1 MKPSVQHSQRG
12 VASHEA
18 RHEQNGRGV
27 RLMPGMQKGR
37 IADQAGELEAVAKL
51 ASQRQIHRFTDQEG
65 RNLTRTWVHV
75 LATQAVVEQSD
86 VLLAARDLLQFDH
99 VAVGITTVRGRN
111 MPIGTPHREYAN

>member
-1 MKPSVQHSQRG
+1 
-12 VASHEA
+12 
-18 RHEQNGRGV
+18 V
-27 RLMPGMQKGR
+27 RGMQKGG

-51 ASQRQIHRFTDQEG
+51 ASQRQILRFTDQEG

-111 MPIGTPHREYAN
+111 MPIGTLHREYAN